1 MKKNKKF
8 LFATT
13 LLSLSAIPVATISV
27 IKSINLNENQISK
40 TSEDTQA
47 VTNPSANNLTF
58 QLNKDYKTLSWYNN
72 EFSNSVTEDQLKE
85 LLLPSLKFGVNYGIL
100 IETPSQNNDALT
112 NGYVNFA
119 IYIRN
124 NQITNGVPTATDSS
138 NFTFVKAPS
147 SIQLSD
153 GTTPSPGINM
163 QAYGTA
169 TTDTE
174 SKSVTINGVSVE
186 EKNVWTTKNIQNLFL
201 PYKYSFSWNSND
213 KIGDFLRSTSKQAP
227 SNTNSQDDDT
237 NSKYLTAQDVYD
249 NMIATSSITDLLPSD
264 TVSKGN
270 IITIS
275 TSDSDLSKYGIIST
289 DAIKYGIALV
299 KIDFKNSDYGKQESN
314 WANNKVPNE
323 NYLVRGLSDSN
334 GNKEEM
340 KLNISSNNYSSF
352 LNTYFSVNKIKSQN
366 PNFSLPSNISSN
378 GDNFKISDLT
388 PTQLINALLTNEN
401 NTSNLLDLLSTKT
414 YLSDNENPLPA
425 IYLTYM
431 EKNQFSTNS
440 TQKDN
445 TSSTSSSWYG
455 TGLNEQGQIYSI
467 TDGKI
472 SSTPDQNAANASKI
486 TAISASS
493 NDATGTLYLKIT
505 YNCYDVYDNVEQMG
519 LTTSLVISGLQK
531 TNSTNSNDLYLQW
544 KTVDQ
549 LLFSSASYV
558 NDLYTKHKSDASY
571 MKSLSNMF
579 FIGTENTYSLDRSV
593 DISLNSSDKNKLTIT
608 LTFPSF
614 SDCYYT
620 DSSNKVQKGLQVSN
634 TYNLTNGQDASVSG
648 ITFTD
653 SSKIQSSIAN
663 YSSYTPQELIDAIS
677 SGKVSIDS
685 FVSTNNGNYNYSKVV
700 TSNDT
705 NDGIVVE
712 VTATSITR
720 DVTTSYTYAEIYNG
734 LSTGAS
740 SSYVYNFAFSD
751 SSSTQLKE
759 GLTKLEAIPFDEI
772 TAQNVFDYYVSNL
785 PIYNG
790 TFKIELTVNDITIT
804 KNSDNTITVKI
815 VIPNYNSSDKTATE
829 ESRTFTTKLNGFVE
843 LEKHNNNSNK
853 NNKDLTIPLSAGF
866 ASGIVLLMSAILVH
880 LIIKRKKL
888 SKSKISLKD
897 MRNSQKTKNKKT
909 KLI

>member
-58 QLNKDYKTLSWYNN
+58 QLNKDYKSLSWYNK

-85 LLLPSLKFGVNYGIL
+85 LILPSLKFGVNYGIL
-100 IETPSQNNDALT
+100 IETPTEGKNDLT

-119 IYIRN
+119 VYIRN
-124 NQITNGVPTATDSS
+124 NEIDNGVPTVPKDDE
-138 NFTFVKAPS
+138 NDKFTFIQAPS
-147 SIQLSD
+147 SINYND
-153 GTTPSPGINM
+153 GSSSTIDMRANAETN
-163 QAYGTA
+163 TN
-169 TTDTE
+169 
-174 SKSVTINGVSVE
+174 SVTINGVTVE
-186 EKNVWTTKNIQNLFL
+186 TKNVWTTKNISNLFL
-201 PYKYSFSWNSND
+201 PYKYSFNWNSND
-213 KIGDFLRSTSKQAP
+213 KIGDFLKSTSKQAP
-227 SNTNSQDDDT
+227 SNTNSQDGNT

-264 TVSKGN
+264 TTTTSG

-275 TSDSDLSKYGIIST
+275 TSKDDLEKYGISSD
-289 DAIKYGIALV
+289 DAVKYGIALV
-299 KIDFKNSDYGKQESN
+299 KIDFSKSTYGKENNS
-314 WANNKVPNE
+314 WASGSVPENE
-323 NYLVRGLSDSN
+323 IYLVRGLSNSN

-340 KLNISSNNYSSF
+340 KLNISSNSVSDF
-352 LNTYFSVNKIKSQN
+352 LNTTFNVQKIKEQN
-366 PNFSLPSNISSN
+366 TNFTLPQGVTGNS
-378 GDNFKISDLT
+378 FKISDLT
-388 PTQLINALLTNEN
+388 PTQLINTLVTNQN
-401 NTSNLLDLLSTKT
+401 GSSNLLDLLTTKS
-414 YLSDNENPLPA
+414 YLSNQSNLPA

-431 EKNQFSTNS
+431 DKNQFSTNS
-440 TQKDN
+440 NKKDN
-445 TSSTSSSWYG
+445 GLSSSSSWYG
-455 TGLNEQGQIYSI
+455 TGLYEQGYIYSR
-467 TDGKI
+467 TNGVI
-472 SSTPDQNAANASKI
+472 SSTKDQNAATSSQI
-486 TAISASS
+486 TSVSASS
-493 NDATGTLYLKIT
+493 DDSTGTLYLKIT
-505 YNCYDVYDNVEQMG
+505 YNSYDVYDNVEDMG
-519 LTTSLVISGLQK
+519 LTISLVISGMK
-531 TNSTNSNDLYLQW
+531 KSNSSSTNNLYVQW

-549 LLFSSASYV
+549 LLFTSASYV
-558 NDLYTKHKSDASY
+558 NDLYGKHKNDSSY
-571 MKSLSNMF
+571 LKSLSNMF
-579 FIGTENTYSLDRSV
+579 FIGTSNTYDLDRDVEISINNSV
-593 DISLNSSDKNKLTIT
+593 LTMT
-608 LTFPSF
+608 LTFTSF
-614 SDCYYT
+614 GDCYYT
-620 DSSNKVQKGLQVSN
+620 DSNGIVKQGLQISN
-634 TYNLTNGQDASVSG
+634 TFNMPNNQKASDNG
-648 ITFTD
+648 ITFAD
-653 SSKIQSSIAN
+653 SSKVQSSIAN

-685 FVSTNNGNYNYSKVV
+685 FVSTNGNYTYSKVV

-712 VTATSITR
+712 VTATPTTKAA
-720 DVTTSYTYAEIYNG
+720 TTSYTYAEIYNG

-815 VIPNYNSSDKTATE
+815 VIPNYNSSDKTANE
-829 ESRTFTTKLNGFVE
+829 DSRTFTTKLNGFVE

-897 MRNSQKTKNKKT
+897 MRNSQKTKN
-909 KLI
+909 

>member
-47 VTNPSANNLTF
+47 VTNPTNTITF
-58 QLNKDYKTLSWYNN
+58 QLKKDYQSLSWYNK
-72 EFSNSVTEDQLKE
+72 EFSNSITEDQLKE
-85 LLLPSLKFGVNYGIL
+85 LILPSLKFDVNYGIL
-100 IETPSQNNDALT
+100 IETPTQSNGALT

-124 NQITNGVPTATDSS
+124 NEISDGVPTAPSDGQSDNFKFIEAPNKIEYSDGSS
-138 NFTFVKAPS
+138 S
-147 SIQLSD
+147 SINMHAY
-153 GTTPSPGINM
+153 TT
-163 QAYGTA
+163 T

-174 SKSVTINGVSVE
+174 SIDSNSVTINGVSIG
-186 EKNVWTTKNIQNLFL
+186 KKYVWTTKNIENLFL

-213 KIGDFLRSTSKQAP
+213 KIGDFLKSTSKQAP
-227 SNTNSQDDDT
+227 ENTSSQDNDT

-249 NMIATSSITDLLPSD
+249 NMIATSSITDLLPD
-264 TVSKGN
+264 D
-270 IITIS
+270 TIS
-275 TSDSDLSKYGIIST
+275 KAISISSTDLSAYGISNE
-289 DAIKYGIALV
+289 DASNYGIALIT
-299 KIDFKNSDYGKQESN
+299 IDFNNSDKGKEANS
-314 WANNKVPNE
+314 WANNKVPSE
-323 NYLVRGLSDSN
+323 KYLVRGLSNSS

-340 KLNISSNNYSSF
+340 RLNISSNSNTF
-352 LNTYFSVNKIKSQN
+352 LNTSFSVSKVKEQN
-366 PNFSLPSNISSN
+366 SNFTLPQGIN
-378 GDNFKISDLT
+378 GDSFKISDLT
-388 PTQLINALLTNEN
+388 PTQLINTLVTNQN
-401 NTSNLLDLLSTKT
+401 GSSNLLNLLATKT
-414 YLSDNENPLPA
+414 YLSDNSQSPA

-431 EKNQFSTNS
+431 GKNQYST
-440 TQKDN
+440 KDSKETTSN
-445 TSSTSSSWYG
+445 TTTSSSWYG
-455 TGLNEQGQIYSI
+455 TGLNEQGSIYSR
-467 TDGKI
+467 TNGVI
-472 SSTPDQNAANASKI
+472 SSTKDQNAATSSQI

-493 NDATGTLYLKIT
+493 DDSTGTLYLKIT
-505 YNCYDVYDNVEQMG
+505 YNNYDVYDNVEDMG
-519 LTTSLVISGLQK
+519 LTTSLVITGMKK
-531 TNSTNSNDLYLQW
+531 TNSSSTNDLYVQW

-549 LLFSSASYV
+549 LLFTSSSYV
-558 NDLYTKHKSDASY
+558 NNLYDKHKNDSSY
-571 MKSLSNMF
+571 LKSLSNMF
-579 FIGTENTYSLDRSV
+579 FIGTSNTYNLDRNV
-593 DISLNSSDKNKLTIT
+593 NISTNGNNLTIT
-608 LTFPSF
+608 LIFTSF
-614 SDCYYT
+614 GDCYYT
-620 DSSNKVQKGLQVSN
+620 DSNGVVKQGLQISN
-634 TYNLTNGQDASVSG
+634 TFNMSSSQNAYDSG

-677 SGKVSIDS
+677 SGKISIDS
-685 FVSTNNGNYNYSKVV
+685 FVSTNNGNYTYSKVV

-815 VIPNYNSSDKTATE
+815 VIPNYNSSDETATE

-897 MRNSQKTKNKKT
+897 MRNSQKTKN
-909 KLI
+909 